1 MNQELVARVKEYNK
15 NYKLAMADLN
25 KSTAQINVYEQEI
38 DKLCK
43 ELSEVMGVP
52 VTMDNALELYQ
63 AKCKE
68 IENNLQIGEEI
79 ISRLNSPVEEPQ
91 QSQQPQVQQHPVQ
104 QQQVQQQQVKQP
116 QVQQPVQQPQVQAP
130 VQDLSAPL
138 GEPLNTGSAT
148 NKVEDDDDFDSI
160 GSSSFN
166 TDVDDI

>member
-38 DKLCK
+38 GKLCK

-91 QSQQPQVQQHPVQ
+91 QPAQQPQVQQPAQ
-104 QQQVQQQQVKQP
+104 QP
-116 QVQQPVQQPQVQAP
+116 QVQQPVQQPQVQQPVQQPQAP

>member
-91 QSQQPQVQQHPVQ
+91 QPQVQQHSVQQPQVQQHPVQ
-104 QQQVQQQQVKQP
+104 Q
-116 QVQQPVQQPQVQAP
+116 PVQQPQAP

>member
-91 QSQQPQVQQHPVQ
+91 QPQVQQHPVQ
-104 QQQVQQQQVKQP
+104 QP
-116 QVQQPVQQPQVQAP
+116 QAP

>member
-52 VTMDNALELYQ
+52 VTKDNALELYQ
-63 AKCKE
+63 QKCKE

-91 QSQQPQVQQHPVQ
+91 QPQVQQPQVQQ
-104 QQQVQQQQVKQP
+104 QVQQP
-116 QVQQPVQQPQVQAP
+116 QVQQPVQQPQAP

-138 GEPLNTGSAT
+138 GEPLNTGST
-148 NKVEDDDDFDSI
+148 DNKVEDDDDFDSI
-160 GSSSFN
+160 GSNSFN

>member
-91 QSQQPQVQQHPVQ
+91 QTQPSQQLQVQQHPVQ
-104 QQQVQQQQVKQP
+104 QQQVQQPQQP
-116 QVQQPVQQPQVQAP
+116 VQQPVQQPQAP

-160 GSSSFN
+160 GSNSFN

>member
-63 AKCKE
+63 QKCKE

-79 ISRLNSPVEEPQ
+79 IERLNSTVAE
-91 QSQQPQVQQHPVQ
+91 PQVQQAPTQQPVQ
-104 QQQVQQQQVKQP
+104 QQQVQQ
-116 QVQQPVQQPQVQAP
+116 PVQQQQAP

-138 GEPLNTGSAT
+138 GEPLNTVSVKNT
-148 NKVEDDDDFDSI
+148 VEDDDDFDSI
-160 GSSSFN
+160 GSNSFT

>member
-91 QSQQPQVQQHPVQ
+91 Q
-104 QQQVQQQQVKQP
+104 P
-116 QVQQPVQQPQVQAP
+116 QVQQPVQQQPVQQQPVQQPQAP

>member
-15 NYKLAMADLN
+15 NYKLSMADLN

-91 QSQQPQVQQHPVQ
+91 QPQQPQQPVQ
-104 QQQVQQQQVKQP
+104 QP
-116 QVQQPVQQPQVQAP
+116 QVQQPQVQAP

>member
-63 AKCKE
+63 QKCKE

-79 ISRLNSPVEEPQ
+79 IERLNSTVAE
-91 QSQQPQVQQHPVQ
+91 PQVQQVPTQQPV
-104 QQQVQQQQVKQP
+104 QQQVQQQ
-116 QVQQPVQQPQVQAP
+116 VQQKQAP

-138 GEPLNTGSAT
+138 GEPLNTVGVKNT
-148 NKVEDDDDFDSI
+148 VEEDDDFDSI
-160 GSSSFN
+160 GSNSFT

>member
-91 QSQQPQVQQHPVQ
+91 QPQVQQHPVQ
-104 QQQVQQQQVKQP
+104 QPQVQ
-116 QVQQPVQQPQVQAP
+116 QQPVQQPQAP

>member
-91 QSQQPQVQQHPVQ
+91 QPQVQQPQVQQ
-104 QQQVQQQQVKQP
+104 QVQQP
-116 QVQQPVQQPQVQAP
+116 QVQQPQAP

-160 GSSSFN
+160 GSNSFN

>member
-91 QSQQPQVQQHPVQ
+91 QPQVQQHPVQ
-104 QQQVQQQQVKQP
+104 QQQVQQP
-116 QVQQPVQQPQVQAP
+116 QAP

-138 GEPLNTGSAT
+138 GEPLNTGSST

>member
-91 QSQQPQVQQHPVQ
+91 QPQVQQHPVQ
-104 QQQVQQQQVKQP
+104 QQPVQQP
-116 QVQQPVQQPQVQAP
+116 QVQQPVQQPQAP

-160 GSSSFN
+160 GSNSFN

>member
-91 QSQQPQVQQHPVQ
+91 QPQQPQQPV
-104 QQQVQQQQVKQP
+104 QQQVQQP
-116 QVQQPVQQPQVQAP
+116 QVQQPQVQAP

>member
-91 QSQQPQVQQHPVQ
+91 QPQVQQPQVQQ
-104 QQQVQQQQVKQP
+104 P
-116 QVQQPVQQPQVQAP
+116 QVQQPQAP

-138 GEPLNTGSAT
+138 GEPLNTGSST

-166 TDVDDI
+166 TDIDDI

>member
-91 QSQQPQVQQHPVQ
+91 QPQQP
-104 QQQVQQQQVKQP
+104 
-116 QVQQPVQQPQVQAP
+116 VQQPVQQPQVQQPQVQQQPVQQPQAP
-130 VQDLSAPL
+130 VQDLLAPL

-160 GSSSFN
+160 GSSGFN

>member
-63 AKCKE
+63 QKCKE

-79 ISRLNSPVEEPQ
+79 IERLNSAVTE
-91 QSQQPQVQQHPVQ
+91 SQVQQVPTQQPV
-104 QQQVQQQQVKQP
+104 QQQVQQQ
-116 QVQQPVQQPQVQAP
+116 VQQKQAP

-138 GEPLNTGSAT
+138 GEPLNTVGVKNT
-148 NKVEDDDDFDSI
+148 VEDDDDFDSI
-160 GSSSFN
+160 GSNSFT

>member
-91 QSQQPQVQQHPVQ
+91 QPQQP
-104 QQQVQQQQVKQP
+104 
-116 QVQQPVQQPQVQAP
+116 VQQPVQQPQAP

-138 GEPLNTGSAT
+138 GEPLNTGSST

>member
-91 QSQQPQVQQHPVQ
+91 QPQVQQHPVQ
-104 QQQVQQQQVKQP
+104 QQQVQQ
-116 QVQQPVQQPQVQAP
+116 PVQQTQAP

-160 GSSSFN
+160 GSNSFN

>member
-91 QSQQPQVQQHPVQ
+91 QQQVQQHPVQ
-104 QQQVQQQQVKQP
+104 QQQVQQP
-116 QVQQPVQQPQVQAP
+116 QVQQPVQQPQAP

>member
-91 QSQQPQVQQHPVQ
+91 Q
-104 QQQVQQQQVKQP
+104 QQVQQP
-116 QVQQPVQQPQVQAP
+116 QVQQPVHQPVQQPQAP

-160 GSSSFN
+160 GSNSFT

>member
-91 QSQQPQVQQHPVQ
+91 QPVQ
-104 QQQVQQQQVKQP
+104 QPVQQP
-116 QVQQPVQQPQVQAP
+116 QVQQPVQQQPVQQPQAP

>member
-91 QSQQPQVQQHPVQ
+91 QPQQSQVQQHPAQ
-104 QQQVQQQQVKQP
+104 QQQVQQP
-116 QVQQPVQQPQVQAP
+116 QVQQPVQQPQAP

-160 GSSSFN
+160 GSNSFT

>member
-91 QSQQPQVQQHPVQ
+91 QPQVQQHPVQ
-104 QQQVQQQQVKQP
+104 QQPVQ
-116 QVQQPVQQPQVQAP
+116 QQPVQQSQAP

>member
-91 QSQQPQVQQHPVQ
+91 QPQVQQHSVQQPQVQQP
-104 QQQVQQQQVKQP
+104 
-116 QVQQPVQQPQVQAP
+116 QAP

-148 NKVEDDDDFDSI
+148 NKVEDDDDFDVI

>member
-91 QSQQPQVQQHPVQ
+91 QPQVQQHPVQ
-104 QQQVQQQQVKQP
+104 QQ
-116 QVQQPVQQPQVQAP
+116 PVQQPQVQQPQVQQP

>member
-91 QSQQPQVQQHPVQ
+91 QPQEPQQLQ
-104 QQQVQQQQVKQP
+104 QP
-116 QVQQPVQQPQVQAP
+116 QVQQPVQQPQAP

-160 GSSSFN
+160 GSNSFS

>member
-52 VTMDNALELYQ
+52 VTMDSALELYQ
-63 AKCKE
+63 QKCKE

-79 ISRLNSPVEEPQ
+79 IERLNSTVAE
-91 QSQQPQVQQHPVQ
+91 PQVQQAPTQQPVQ
-104 QQQVQQQQVKQP
+104 QQQVQQP
-116 QVQQPVQQPQVQAP
+116 QVQQQQAP

-138 GEPLNTGSAT
+138 GEPLNTVSVKNT
-148 NKVEDDDDFDSI
+148 VEEDDDFDSI
-160 GSSSFN
+160 GSNSFT

>member
-91 QSQQPQVQQHPVQ
+91 QPQVQQHPVQ
-104 QQQVQQQQVKQP
+104 QP
-116 QVQQPVQQPQVQAP
+116 QVQQPVQQPQAP

>member
-63 AKCKE
+63 QKCKE

-79 ISRLNSPVEEPQ
+79 IERLNSAVTE
-91 QSQQPQVQQHPVQ
+91 PQVQQVPTQ
-104 QQQVQQQQVKQP
+104 QP
-116 QVQQPVQQPQVQAP
+116 VQQPVQQKQAP

-138 GEPLNTGSAT
+138 GEPLNTVGVKNT
-148 NKVEDDDDFDSI
+148 VEDDDDFDSI
-160 GSSSFN
+160 GSNSFT

>member
-91 QSQQPQVQQHPVQ
+91 QPQVQQHPVQ
-104 QQQVQQQQVKQP
+104 QQQVQQP
-116 QVQQPVQQPQVQAP
+116 QAP

>member
-91 QSQQPQVQQHPVQ
+91 QPVQQPVQQPQ
-104 QQQVQQQQVKQP
+104 
-116 QVQQPVQQPQVQAP
+116 VQQPQVQAP

-138 GEPLNTGSAT
+138 GEPLNTGSST

>member
-91 QSQQPQVQQHPVQ
+91 QPQVQQHPVQ
-104 QQQVQQQQVKQP
+104 QQPQVQQP
-116 QVQQPVQQPQVQAP
+116 QVQQPVQQSQAP

-138 GEPLNTGSAT
+138 GEPLNTGSVT

>member
-63 AKCKE
+63 QKCKE

-79 ISRLNSPVEEPQ
+79 IERLNSAVTE
-91 QSQQPQVQQHPVQ
+91 PQVQQVHT
-104 QQQVQQQQVKQP
+104 QQQVQQQ
-116 QVQQPVQQPQVQAP
+116 VQQKQAP

-138 GEPLNTGSAT
+138 GEPLNTAGVKNT
-148 NKVEDDDDFDSI
+148 VEDDDDFDII
-160 GSSSFN
+160 GSNSFT

>member
-91 QSQQPQVQQHPVQ
+91 VQQVQQHPVQ
-104 QQQVQQQQVKQP
+104 QPQVQQSQVQQQQV
-116 QVQQPVQQPQVQAP
+116 VQQPQ

-138 GEPLNTGSAT
+138 AEPLNTGST
-148 NKVEDDDDFDSI
+148 DNKVEDDDDFDSI
-160 GSSSFN
+160 GSNSFN

>member
-63 AKCKE
+63 QKCNE

-79 ISRLNSPVEEPQ
+79 IERLNSAVTE
-91 QSQQPQVQQHPVQ
+91 PQVQQVPTQ
-104 QQQVQQQQVKQP
+104 QP
-116 QVQQPVQQPQVQAP
+116 VQQPVQQKQAP

-138 GEPLNTGSAT
+138 GEPLNTVGVKNT
-148 NKVEDDDDFDSI
+148 VEDDDDFDSI
-160 GSSSFN
+160 GSNSFT

>member
-91 QSQQPQVQQHPVQ
+91 QPQVQQHSVQQPQVQQHPVQ
-104 QQQVQQQQVKQP
+104 QP
-116 QVQQPVQQPQVQAP
+116 QAP

>member
-91 QSQQPQVQQHPVQ
+91 QP
-104 QQQVQQQQVKQP
+104 QVQQQQ
-116 QVQQPVQQPQVQAP
+116 VQQPQVQAP

-160 GSSSFN
+160 GSSGFN

>member
-79 ISRLNSPVEEPQ
+79 ISRLNSQVEEPQ
-91 QSQQPQVQQHPVQ
+91 QPQVQPHPVQQPQVQQL
-104 QQQVQQQQVKQP
+104 QVQQP
-116 QVQQPVQQPQVQAP
+116 QVQQLQVQQPQAP

>member
-15 NYKLAMADLN
+15 NYKLAMSDLN

-91 QSQQPQVQQHPVQ
+91 QPQVQ
-104 QQQVQQQQVKQP
+104 QQQVQQQQVQQP
-116 QVQQPVQQPQVQAP
+116 LQQPVQQPQAP